1 MQSAVPTTPAKPL
14 VTLAMGRG
22 RCTGRLLC
30 LFQQPGWLH
39 LLFPE
44 QDPSLPDATG
54 ERQQE
59 EKHYSGD
66 KPHLLL
72 QLESSRCDPV
82 VTDIAG
88 VAAR

>member
-1 MQSAVPTTPAKPL
+1 
-14 VTLAMGRG
+14 MGRG

-30 LFQQPGWLH
+30 IFQQPALLQ

-44 QDPSLPDATG
+44 QDPSLPDAAR

-72 QLESSRCDPV
+72 QLEGESSRRDPV

-88 VAAR
+88 VVAR

>member
-1 MQSAVPTTPAKPL
+1 
-14 VTLAMGRG
+14 MGRR

-30 LFQQPGWLH
+30 IFRQPGLFQ

-44 QDPSLPDATG
+44 HDPSLPDAAR

-59 EKHYSGD
+59 EKQYSGD

-72 QLESSRCDPV
+72 QLEGESV
-82 VTDIAG
+82 GGIQW
-88 VAAR
+88 

>member
-1 MQSAVPTTPAKPL
+1 
-14 VTLAMGRG
+14 MGRR

-30 LFQQPGWLH
+30 IFQQPGLLQ
-39 LLFPE
+39 LLFPK
-44 QDPSLPDATG
+44 QDSSLSDAAG

-66 KPHLLL
+66 KPYLLL
-72 QLESSRCDPV
+72 QREGEPSRRDPV

-88 VAAR
+88 VVAR